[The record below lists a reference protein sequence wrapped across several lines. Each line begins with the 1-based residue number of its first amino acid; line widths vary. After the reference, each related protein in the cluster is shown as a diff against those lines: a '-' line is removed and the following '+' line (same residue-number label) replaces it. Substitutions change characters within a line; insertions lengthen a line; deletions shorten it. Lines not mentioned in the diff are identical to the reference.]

1 MSRKKKLTGEE
12 ALAAEFAAV
21 DHSPLLESLGVE
33 LQPEHLSLIHISEPT
48 RL

>member
-33 LQPEHLSLIHISEPT
+33 LQPEHLRLSLIHI
-48 RL
+48 